1 MIRTGKLYSMMGKR
15 MPAHAALVMKISM
28 RIRDYVVH
36 KLRGTWIHY
45 VFNKLRS
52 LRQRVMRR
60 SDGEDILLQRY
71 VRVHGKHL
79 NLTNP
84 RNFTEKLFCRMISL
98 NRRQNPNFMQLSD
111 KYTARTYVCSKV
123 GEQHVV
129 KLLWHGTTLALSL
142 LTLCRQ
148 SM

>member
-1 MIRTGKLYSMMGKR
+1 
-15 MPAHAALVMKISM
+15 MPAHEAQDIKISM
-28 RIRDYVVH
+28 RIHDSVVN
-36 KLRGTWIHY
+36 KLQGTWIHY

-60 SDGEDILLQRY
+60 SEGEDILLHKY

-79 NLTNP
+79 NVTNP
-84 RNFTEKLFCRMISL
+84 QKFTEKLFCRMISL